1 MVDAVAAGVIT
12 QNAMFRLYETDHVW
26 TLPELDRIFPAIFEE
41 RSGHTDAAL
50 AAAAQPKK
58 V

>member
-1 MVDAVAAGVIT
+1 MGVIT

-41 RSGHTDAAL
+41 KRAHDAAL